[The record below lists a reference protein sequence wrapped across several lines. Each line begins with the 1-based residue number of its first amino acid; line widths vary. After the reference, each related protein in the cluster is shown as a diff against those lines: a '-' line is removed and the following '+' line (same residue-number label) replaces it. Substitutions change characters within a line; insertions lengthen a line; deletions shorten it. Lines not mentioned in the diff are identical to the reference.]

1 MGCWCGG
8 QDLEDQRGRKSL
20 SRGIC
25 RGAAGRQIIWGGGY
39 ANPPADTVLCQLTHD
54 ATAEKR
60 GSVGG
65 TDGKRRERGR
75 DATAALTRAC
85 RLGGQVISW
94 THTAEGLNEVHC
106 CLRKLI
112 CLWTPMRQ
120 ESSSNKEEGVRGAL
134 DEQKKS
140 EKAIKREKRE
150 KNTDL
155 PQRRYYDSISP
166 VRLTSALGWWDI
178 CVPHRK
184 KRGASYETLTSCMM
198 GIPRGIE
205 KRGQVLIRWSRSDP
219 D

>member
-1 MGCWCGG
+1 MAARIWRIREEGRALAGG
-8 QDLEDQRGRKSL
+8 SAGERRGDRSY
-20 SRGIC
+20 G
-25 RGAAGRQIIWGGGY
+25 GGGY

-112 CLWTPMRQ
+112 CL
-120 ESSSNKEEGVRGAL
+120 
-134 DEQKKS
+134 
-140 EKAIKREKRE
+140 
-150 KNTDL
+150 
-155 PQRRYYDSISP
+155 
-166 VRLTSALGWWDI
+166 
-178 CVPHRK
+178 
-184 KRGASYETLTSCMM
+184 
-198 GIPRGIE
+198 
-205 KRGQVLIRWSRSDP
+205 
-219 D
+219 